1 MAINGVNE
9 DIFYTPSK
17 KPKVV
22 SANYDNSQMSQSDFL
37 KVLLADLQW
46 QDPLQ
51 AENISDFIDNTVKLR
66 EMEVLD
72 KFETSVNNFVS
83 SIQSQSLFYASSF
96 IGKTVEYEGN
106 QTYVKDGKGYASFKL
121 SEPASVV
128 KVTVYD
134 SSGNVVEEKVFNNL
148 QADQEYPIEID
159 NPELPDGYYTVDV
172 EAYNGDEKVDAT
184 VDSYAY
190 VKEVKK
196 EDDGKVYVVTDVSS
210 IPLDKIVGI
219 GG

>member
-1 MAINGVNE
+1 
-9 DIFYTPSK
+9 
-17 KPKVV
+17 
-22 SANYDNSQMSQSDFL
+22 
-37 KVLLADLQW
+37 
-46 QDPLQ
+46 
-51 AENISDFIDNTVKLR
+51 
-66 EMEVLD
+66 
-72 KFETSVNNFVS
+72 
-83 SIQSQSLFYASSF
+83 
-96 IGKTVEYEGN
+96 
-106 QTYVKDGKGYASFKL
+106 
-121 SEPASVV
+121 VV